1 MTNGFGSVLD
11 DVGTTFPSK
20 MRMEMTEE
28 DQTIARW
35 LAAHTEAD
43 VIQVETELAEGELRR
58 EFVVDELLA
67 AGYEGSELLDFTA
80 RLTGLT
86 SAVAKALIVARQGLA
101 AAADE
106 SPESKRDSALAENEI
121 LFRDVNE
128 RLASEEQATS
138 PVELLEL
145 ICECTDRACLKVFT
159 MPLAEYEW
167 LRQNPHRFVVLPGH
181 EAPAVEDV
189 VERHPGFVVVEK
201 HAETHEQVEAS
212 DPRA

>member
-1 MTNGFGSVLD
+1 MSLNQTQ
-11 DVGTTFPSK
+11 
-20 MRMEMTEE
+20 E

-35 LAAHTEAD
+35 LAVHTDAD

-58 EFVVDELLA
+58 EFVVDELIA
-67 AGYEGSELLDFTA
+67 AGYEGSELLDLAA

-86 SAVAKALIVARQGLA
+86 TGGAKALIVARRDVA
-101 AAADE
+101 AAAED
-106 SPESKRDSALAENEI
+106 STASRRDTSLAENEI

-128 RLASEEQATS
+128 RLAAEEQVTS

-145 ICECTDRACLKVFT
+145 VCECTDRACVKVFT
-159 MPLAEYEW
+159 MPLAEYDW
-167 LRQNPHRFVVLPGH
+167 LRQDPHRFVVLPGH

-189 VERHPGFVVVEK
+189 VERHAGFVVVEK
-201 HAETHEQVEAS
+201 HVEAHGLVEAS

>member
-1 MTNGFGSVLD
+1 MSLNQTQ
-11 DVGTTFPSK
+11 
-20 MRMEMTEE
+20 E

-35 LAAHTEAD
+35 LAVHTDAD

-58 EFVVDELLA
+58 EFVVDELIA
-67 AGYEGSELLDFTA
+67 AGYEGSELLDLAA

-86 SAVAKALIVARQGLA
+86 TGGAKALIVARRDVA
-101 AAADE
+101 AAAED
-106 SPESKRDSALAENEI
+106 STASRRDTSLAENEI

-128 RLASEEQATS
+128 RLAAEEQVTS

-145 ICECTDRACLKVFT
+145 VCECTDRACLKVFT
-159 MPLAEYEW
+159 MPLAEYDW
-167 LRQNPHRFVVLPGH
+167 LRQDPHRFVVLPGH

-189 VERHPGFVVVEK
+189 VERHAGFVVVEK
-201 HAETHEQVEAS
+201 HVEAHGLVEAS

>member
-1 MTNGFGSVLD
+1 MSLNQTQ
-11 DVGTTFPSK
+11 
-20 MRMEMTEE
+20 E

-35 LAAHTEAD
+35 LAVHTDAD

-67 AGYEGSELLDFTA
+67 AGYEGSELLDLAA

-86 SAVAKALIVARQGLA
+86 TGGAKALIVARRDVA
-101 AAADE
+101 AAAED
-106 SPESKRDSALAENEI
+106 STASRRDTSLAENEI

-128 RLASEEQATS
+128 RLAAEEQVTS

-145 ICECTDRACLKVFT
+145 VCECTDRACVKVFT
-159 MPLAEYEW
+159 MPLAEYDW
-167 LRQNPHRFVVLPGH
+167 LRQDPHRFVVLPGH

-189 VERHPGFVVVEK
+189 VERHAGFVVVEK
-201 HAETHEQVEAS
+201 HVEAHGLVEAS

>member
-1 MTNGFGSVLD
+1 MSLNQTQ
-11 DVGTTFPSK
+11 
-20 MRMEMTEE
+20 E

-35 LAAHTEAD
+35 LAVHTDAD

-58 EFVVDELLA
+58 EFVVDELIA
-67 AGYEGSELLDFTA
+67 AGYEGSELLDLAA

-86 SAVAKALIVARQGLA
+86 TGGAKALIVARRDVA
-101 AAADE
+101 AAAED
-106 SPESKRDSALAENEI
+106 STASKRDTSLAENEI

-128 RLASEEQATS
+128 RLALEEQVTS

-145 ICECTDRACLKVFT
+145 VCECTDRACVKVFT
-159 MPLAEYEW
+159 MPLAEYDW
-167 LRQNPHRFVVLPGH
+167 LRQDPHRFVVLPGH

-189 VERHPGFVVVEK
+189 VERHAGFVVVEK
-201 HAETHEQVEAS
+201 HVEAHGLVEAS

>member
-1 MTNGFGSVLD
+1 
-11 DVGTTFPSK
+11 
-20 MRMEMTEE
+20 MRMEKTQS
-28 DQTIARW
+28 DHTIARW

-67 AGYEGSELLDFTA
+67 AGYEGSELLDLAT
-80 RLTGLT
+80 RLTGLST
-86 SAVAKALIVARQGLA
+86 AGAKALIVARRDVA
-101 AAADE
+101 VATDDSTA
-106 SPESKRDSALAENEI
+106 SKRDTSLAENEI

-128 RLASEEQATS
+128 RLAVEEQVTS
-138 PVELLEL
+138 PVELLDL
-145 ICECTDRACLKVFT
+145 VCECTDRACLKVFS

-189 VERHPGFVVVEK
+189 VERHAGFVVVEK
-201 HAETHEQVEAS
+201 HVEAHGLVEAS
-212 DPRA
+212 DPRASQPGSAL

>member
-1 MTNGFGSVLD
+1 MSLNQTQ
-11 DVGTTFPSK
+11 
-20 MRMEMTEE
+20 E

-35 LAAHTEAD
+35 LAVHTDAD

-67 AGYEGSELLDFTA
+67 AGYEGSELLDLAA

-86 SAVAKALIVARQGLA
+86 TGGAKALIVARRDVA
-101 AAADE
+101 AAAED
-106 SPESKRDSALAENEI
+106 STASRRDTSLAENEI

-128 RLASEEQATS
+128 RLALEEQVTS

-145 ICECTDRACLKVFT
+145 VCECTDRACVKVFT
-159 MPLAEYEW
+159 MPLAEYDW
-167 LRQNPHRFVVLPGH
+167 LRQDPHRFVVLPGH

-189 VERHPGFVVVEK
+189 VERHAGFVVVEK
-201 HAETHEQVEAS
+201 HVEAHGLVEAS

>member
-1 MTNGFGSVLD
+1 MSLNQTQ
-11 DVGTTFPSK
+11 
-20 MRMEMTEE
+20 E

-35 LAAHTEAD
+35 LAVHTDAD

-58 EFVVDELLA
+58 EFVVDELIA
-67 AGYEGSELLDFTA
+67 AGYEGSELLDLAA

-86 SAVAKALIVARQGLA
+86 TGGAKALIVARRDVA
-101 AAADE
+101 AAAED
-106 SPESKRDSALAENEI
+106 STASRRDTSLAENEI

-128 RLASEEQATS
+128 RLALEEQVKS

-145 ICECTDRACLKVFT
+145 VCECTDRACVKVFT
-159 MPLAEYEW
+159 MPLAEYDW
-167 LRQNPHRFVVLPGH
+167 LRQDPHRFVVLPGH

-189 VERHPGFVVVEK
+189 VERHAGFVVVEK
-201 HAETHEQVEAS
+201 HVEAHGLVEAS

>member
-1 MTNGFGSVLD
+1 MSLNQTQ
-11 DVGTTFPSK
+11 
-20 MRMEMTEE
+20 E

-35 LAAHTEAD
+35 LAVHTDAD

-58 EFVVDELLA
+58 EFVVDELIA
-67 AGYEGSELLDFTA
+67 AGYEGSELLDLAA

-86 SAVAKALIVARQGLA
+86 TGGAKALIVARRDVA
-101 AAADE
+101 AAAED
-106 SPESKRDSALAENEI
+106 STASRRDTSLAENEI

-128 RLASEEQATS
+128 RLAVEEQVTS

-145 ICECTDRACLKVFT
+145 VCECTDRACVKVFT
-159 MPLAEYEW
+159 MPLAEYDW
-167 LRQNPHRFVVLPGH
+167 LRQDPHRFVVLPGH

-189 VERHPGFVVVEK
+189 VERHAGFVVVEK
-201 HAETHEQVEAS
+201 HVEAHGLVEAS

>member
-1 MTNGFGSVLD
+1 MSLNQTQ
-11 DVGTTFPSK
+11 
-20 MRMEMTEE
+20 E

-35 LAAHTEAD
+35 LAVHTDAD

-58 EFVVDELLA
+58 EFVVDELIA
-67 AGYEGSELLDFTA
+67 AGYEGSELLDLTA

-86 SAVAKALIVARQGLA
+86 TGGAKALIVARRDVA
-101 AAADE
+101 AAAED
-106 SPESKRDSALAENEI
+106 STASRRDTSLAENEI

-128 RLASEEQATS
+128 RLAAEEQVTP

-145 ICECTDRACLKVFT
+145 VCECTDRACVKVFT
-159 MPLAEYEW
+159 MPLAEYDW
-167 LRQNPHRFVVLPGH
+167 LRQDPHRFVVLPGH

-189 VERHPGFVVVEK
+189 VERHAGFVVVEK
-201 HAETHEQVEAS
+201 HVEAHGLVEAS

>member
-1 MTNGFGSVLD
+1 MSLNQAQ
-11 DVGTTFPSK
+11 
-20 MRMEMTEE
+20 E

-35 LAAHTEAD
+35 LAVHTDAD

-58 EFVVDELLA
+58 EFVVDELIA
-67 AGYEGSELLDFTA
+67 AGYEGSELLDLAA

-86 SAVAKALIVARQGLA
+86 TGGAKALIVARRDVA
-101 AAADE
+101 AAAED
-106 SPESKRDSALAENEI
+106 STASRRDTSLAENEI

-128 RLASEEQATS
+128 RLALEEQVTS

-145 ICECTDRACLKVFT
+145 VCECTDRACVKVFT
-159 MPLAEYEW
+159 MPLAEYDW
-167 LRQNPHRFVVLPGH
+167 LRQDPHRFVVLPGH

-189 VERHPGFVVVEK
+189 VERHAGFVVVEK
-201 HAETHEQVEAS
+201 HVEAHGLVEAS

>member
-1 MTNGFGSVLD
+1 MSLNQTQ
-11 DVGTTFPSK
+11 
-20 MRMEMTEE
+20 E

-35 LAAHTEAD
+35 LAVHTDAD

-58 EFVVDELLA
+58 EFVVDELIA
-67 AGYEGSELLDFTA
+67 AGYEGSELLDLAA

-86 SAVAKALIVARQGLA
+86 TGGAKALIVARRDVA
-101 AAADE
+101 AAAED
-106 SPESKRDSALAENEI
+106 STASRRDTSLAENEI

-128 RLASEEQATS
+128 RLALEEQVTS

-145 ICECTDRACLKVFT
+145 VCECTDRACVKVFT
-159 MPLAEYEW
+159 MPLAEYDW
-167 LRQNPHRFVVLPGH
+167 LRQDPHRFVVLPGH

-189 VERHPGFVVVEK
+189 VERHAGFVVVEK
-201 HAETHEQVEAS
+201 HVEAHGLVEAS

>member
-1 MTNGFGSVLD
+1 MSLNQTQ
-11 DVGTTFPSK
+11 
-20 MRMEMTEE
+20 E

-35 LAAHTEAD
+35 LAVHTDAD

-58 EFVVDELLA
+58 EFVVDELIA
-67 AGYEGSELLDFTA
+67 AGYEGSELLDLAA

-86 SAVAKALIVARQGLA
+86 TGGAKALIVARRDVA
-101 AAADE
+101 AAAED
-106 SPESKRDSALAENEI
+106 STASRRDTSLAENEI

-128 RLASEEQATS
+128 RLAVEEQVKS

-145 ICECTDRACLKVFT
+145 VCECTDRACVKVFT
-159 MPLAEYEW
+159 MPLAEYDW
-167 LRQNPHRFVVLPGH
+167 LRQDPHRFVVLPGH

-189 VERHPGFVVVEK
+189 VERHAGFVVVEK
-201 HAETHEQVEAS
+201 HVEAHGLVEAS